1 MAEISGKVLAN
12 RYKDNGTLK
21 QIPKEWHSYI
31 EGLNLK
37 WGDSRTARYW
47 LMFMRFISI
56 VRVFIRVERT
66 GNWDLHSK
74 ASQDI
79 LPSFAASGHNNNSKC
94 ARIYLQESSYMC
106 GCHRKAM
113 SDGLFSIRRNP
124 SVFWS
129 GTWTG
134 LTIEQCSM

>member
-1 MAEISGKVLAN
+1 MAN

-21 QIPKEWHSYI
+21 QILKEWHSYI
-31 EGLNLK
+31 EDLNVK
-37 WGDSRTARYW
+37 WGNSRTARYW

-56 VRVFIRVERT
+56 VRVFIRAERT

>member
-79 LPSFAASGHNNNSKC
+79 LPFFAASGHNNNPKC

-124 SVFWS
+124 SLFWS
-129 GTWTG
+129 GTWTD
-134 LTIEQCSM
+134 LTIEQCLM

>member
-1 MAEISGKVLAN
+1 MAN

-21 QIPKEWHSYI
+21 QILKEWHSYI
-31 EGLNLK
+31 EDLNVK
-37 WGDSRTARYW
+37 WGNSRTARYW

-134 LTIEQCSM
+134 LTIEQCSK

>member
-1 MAEISGKVLAN
+1 MAN

-21 QIPKEWHSYI
+21 QILKEWHSYI
-31 EGLNLK
+31 EDLNVK
-37 WGDSRTARYW
+37 WGNSRTARYW

-106 GCHRKAM
+106 GCHRKA
-113 SDGLFSIRRNP
+113 L
-124 SVFWS
+124 SVRWFVQYQKESFCFLEWYMDWLDNR
-129 GTWTG
+129 TMLDVIW
-134 LTIEQCSM
+134 